1 MTGNFEKDYVEACRR
16 MGIKHYNILKLGA
29 ALPPLPNASLP
40 SVNPLLANPRNPDT
54 AQNSIVTDA
63 SARRS
68 IQGLVETHNHVVS
81 GKLNTVLD
89 DSNDDHGSNPLT
101 TTRPAAAGFHPDEA
115 SHTATNAVASST
127 AYSPGTT
134 TKQHRTTRKHSTI
147 NSTSSTVLLQTE
159 TGRSSLLTAS
169 YPSRFKFTPTI
180 TIETNETED
189 DEEVYRI
196 QVRGWKL
203 ASSNLEA
210 LNSAINSC
218 ATITHLTLW
227 NCGLTETHFNAL
239 ATVVPTTNIRV
250 LSLDQNPLIPEYLYA
265 TLFSDDLSL
274 KSISLGGNGI
284 TDNGIRA
291 FSAAIK
297 TNRSLT
303 HLSLW
308 NNQITQD
315 GAEML
320 AESLRFGC
328 NLQALSIGKNAIGND
343 GAISFS
349 KILSNYLLSEEELK
363 QRRQQLAD
371 IDRLRHDMEDDMILK
386 KKGRAGRGTSA
397 KIIDDKKD
405 DKGKRTAKLVV
416 KKGSEVTS
424 LQRPLKTPDDK
435 SKKLMPVVPDDKK
448 GKEKKAV
455 LPIKGEKKSKIDDNR
470 DDMDESVEFT
480 NGSEPMF
487 ESNGQ
492 WYILGNRTLNSLNIS
507 HNSIGELGLKAL
519 LDAVINQEA
528 TNDQSPEGML
538 GIFRIAMQHNSFDT
552 ELSLYTQLMA
562 ILNSRNPFFETLDID
577 TVHDGVA
584 TEPAEVAQADSE
596 STIDEGTQQ

>member
-218 ATITHLTLW
+218 ATITHLT
-227 NCGLTETHFNAL
+227 TH
-239 ATVVPTTNIRV
+239 
-250 LSLDQNPLIPEYLYA
+250 LSRNTYMQPF
-265 TLFSDDLSL
+265 FSDDLSL

-328 NLQALSIGKNAIGND
+328 NLQALSIGKTLLEMM
-343 GAISFS
+343 
-349 KILSNYLLSEEELK
+349 ILSNYLLSEEELK